1 MHFPKFINGDE
12 SYSKLLRW
20 GICENKEL
28 FGSHTIAIQP

>member
-12 SYSKLLRW
+12 SYSKLRW